1 MEIYQHDHAAMF
13 RFVLRGELDA
23 RSLCELEHAWET
35 ATSVTKD
42 KAVVVDVTGLTTA
55 DPAGME
61 LLARMRR
68 SGARFTAAV
77 RTGREELFRLLEV
90 AASSPDE
97 RSSARSAPWGQK
109 LRGLVRGRV
118 TS

>member
-1 MEIYQHDHAAMF
+1 MF

-23 RSLCELEHAWET
+23 VSLRELQHAWET
-35 ATSVTKD
+35 ASSVTTN

-61 LLARMRR
+61 LLTRMRR

-77 RTGREELFRLLEV
+77 RTGREELFRSLEV
-90 AASSPDE
+90 LSSLPEDSGGSRT
-97 RSSARSAPWGQK
+97 RSWRK
-109 LRGLVRGRV
+109 LLGLVRGR
-118 TS
+118 TR